1 MPDMGAQENCC
12 GRSRDSRGR
21 VGEEQGVGRACR
33 TESRRALGELYYPA
47 REEEPLEGSLPE

>member
-1 MPDMGAQENCC
+1 MPDMGAQENRC

-33 TESRRALGELYYPA
+33 TESRRALGEL
-47 REEEPLEGSLPE
+47 